1 MSEEEAMRQAV
12 IEDLALAGAPPGHG
26 TRGRHAAPLFADLQA
41 LLSPA
46 PSAWPAEAR
55 RPFALAPA
63 VAEALAECAPQLAR
77 AIVAQRLRPVAV
89 LGCPAQ
95 VTRVLVHLLRNAAR
109 ATAGAGRPAVIRIDA
124 LGEGARVH
132 VRISDN
138 GHGIAPAVLP
148 RIFEPFFSTR
158 AHGASLGLGLTLSRA
173 IVQAHG
179 GTLRCANR
187 VPHGARFEFD
197 LPAAAPGTA

>member
-1 MSEEEAMRQAV
+1 MRQEGM
-12 IEDLALAGAPPGHG
+12 EDLAAADASAAHG
-26 TRGRHAAPLFADLQA
+26 GPRARRAPLLADLQA

-55 RPFALAPA
+55 QPLDLAAL
-63 VAEALAECAPQLAR
+63 VAEALAECAPQLSR
-77 AIVAQRLRPVAV
+77 AIVAQRIRAVAA

-95 VTRVLVHLLRNAAR
+95 VSRVLVHLLRNAAH
-109 ATAGAGRPAVIRIDA
+109 ATATAGRPAVIRIDA
-124 LGEGARVH
+124 RRDGARVQ

-148 RIFEPFFSTR
+148 RILDPFFSTR
-158 AHGASLGLGLTLSRA
+158 AHGGGLGLGLTLSRA

-187 VPHGARFEFD
+187 SPHGAHFEFD
-197 LPAAAPGTA
+197 LPAATQEPA